1 MAPAIPPGSLVAV
14 APFAG
19 EPQSGDVVV
28 YRGDGGRVIVHRVL
42 RREGSGIVT
51 RGDAND
57 RDDPAPVSP
66 ANLIGRVRWVSPFL
80 GRLLIW
86 VRGGR

>member
-1 MAPAIPPGSLVAV
+1 MAPAIPPGSLIAV
-14 APFAG
+14 VPLRG
-19 EPQSGDVVV
+19 EPQPGDVVA

-57 RDDPAPVSP
+57 RDDPVPVSP
-66 ANLIGRVRWVSPFL
+66 AELIGRVCRVSPLL